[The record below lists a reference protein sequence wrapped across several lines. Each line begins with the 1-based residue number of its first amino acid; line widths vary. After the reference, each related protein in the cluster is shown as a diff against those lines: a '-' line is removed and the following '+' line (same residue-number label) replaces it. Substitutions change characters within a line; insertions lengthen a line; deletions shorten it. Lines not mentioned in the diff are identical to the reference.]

1 MNVILLISVMALG
14 LSALTEANLPRIDP
28 CDAFAHPALVLVRS
42 SAQTSCPGSMC
53 AGGCC
58 LFVNGTCCAEAH
70 TCCSATTHCLEA
82 GAHCARIHPASA
94 KMVVRCLK
102 QSDSVLASQIRAR
115 SWAQCATYP

>member
-58 LFVNGTCCAEAH
+58 LFVNGT
-70 TCCSATTHCLEA
+70 
-82 GAHCARIHPASA
+82 GAHVLLRYHALPRGGRALCAHSSC
-94 KMVVRCLK
+94 VRK
-102 QSDSVLASQIRAR
+102 DGSEVFEAV
-115 SWAQCATYP
+115 